1 LDAAPRLAR
10 AFAAALAPGSP
21 FAFVVVALG
30 LARAFAAALAP
41 GLPFVFVPAFAAGLA
56 PAFAA
61 GLAPAFAAVDRG
73 LARVRA
79 AAALGFADGLALAA
93 RPSLVFAVADV
104 AAAVGPE
111 DAARSPRLALR
122 RTGRE
127 RGRLVMTSRSESS
140 SSGTMR
146 MMPRALRH
154 PGTKH
159 ETNDAPTRSCCG

>member
-30 LARAFAAALAP
+30 LVRAFAAALAP
-41 GLPFVFVPAFAAGLA
+41 GLPFVFVPAV
-56 PAFAA
+56 AA

-111 DAARSPRLALR
+111 AAARSPRLALR